1 MIFWFRHQPAIGMN
15 HNSNAWWF
23 ETPWMWR
30 HLMESIG
37 CAPLQLP
44 LPFPIPTVLH
54 SGTPGH
60 SLYPSYIDSVY
71 FRDPN
76 LVITIIPADNLAHN
90 GARPRNRNMIPC
102 EFLWLQW
109 ISYIFV
115 NQMTSF
121 KMADEMRRTH
131 VLLGCVT
138 TYIRVTLVHESI
150 QGFQGL
156 PNRHLGVVE
165 LAPMRF
171 LKRKY
176 IF

>member
-1 MIFWFRHQPAIGMN
+1 MDVTSPNGKHPVCSPPAPVTVPHPNCFTFRH
-15 HNSNAWWF
+15 
-23 ETPWMWR
+23 
-30 HLMESIG
+30 
-37 CAPLQLP
+37 
-44 LPFPIPTVLH
+44 
-54 SGTPGH
+54 
-60 SLYPSYIDSVY
+60 
-71 FRDPN
+71 PN

-90 GARPRNRNMIPC
+90 DARPRNRNMIPC